1 VSKSAGKGMK
11 MKAKPSRSKGW
22 RLASLILLSALLLP
36 AGGSPA
42 KKAGLV
48 KSETDWQKERAVIL
62 QALNR
67 ELARSKEKLKLQDFD
82 PPYFVSYLLND
93 YEIKSLTGSYGTVY
107 SNRHNH
113 RREVYAEVRVGDYQ
127 FDNSGRG
134 GFEFR
139 YEPDSDF
146 QPIEHIEVPVDDDL
160 LGVRD
165 ALWGLTDIRYKTALN
180 AYHQKKGREAYE
192 VKEDAN
198 LPDFTHEQPSRFQD
212 QHREFRFD
220 DAAWAEAIRQVTGYF
235 RQFDRI
241 YSNTFTVTAEK
252 YVYYYVNTEGGEVV
266 EERTFFNW
274 WMDVGSRADDGLE
287 VSNFRRHFS
296 QQIQE
301 RPDLPALMAEA
312 KSLVEELLAL
322 RQAPVLPPYNGPAIL
337 APQVSGV
344 LFHEAIG
351 HRLEGERMRNPGEGF
366 TFKGKV
372 GEQVI
377 PAFLTVT
384 DDPTQARFGD
394 TSLAGHYQYDQE
406 GVPAR
411 AVVLIQNGILKN
423 YLMSRTPI
431 KGFDHSNGHGRS
443 DGETDPMARMGN
455 LIVTS
460 TNRLPPEALK
470 KKLIELVKQQGKPF
484 GLIVRETLGGE
495 TRTRREDMQGFRD
508 RPRLVYKVDPETGAE
523 TLVRG
528 VELVGTPLIS
538 INKIVATGTEMGV
551 FNGYCGAESGY
562 VPVSTVTPST
572 LLQEVEL
579 QKSSEKPQRPP
590 ILKPPAFEP

>member
-1 VSKSAGKGMK
+1 
-11 MKAKPSRSKGW
+11 
-22 RLASLILLSALLLP
+22 LSALLLP
-36 AGGSPA
+36 AGGSLARKTAPA
-42 KKAGLV
+42 NA
-48 KSETDWQKERAVIL
+48 ETDWQKERTVIL
-62 QALNR
+62 QAMNR
-67 ELARSKEKLKLQDFD
+67 ELKRSKEKLKLENFD
-82 PPYFVSYLLND
+82 PPYFISYLLSD
-93 YEIKSLTGSYGTVY
+93 HEIKSLSGSYGTVY
-107 SNRHNH
+107 SNRQDH
-113 RREVYAEVRVGDYQ
+113 RRQVYAEVRVGDYQ
-127 FDNSGRG
+127 FDNSGTG
-134 GFEFR
+134 GFEFH
-139 YEPDSDF
+139 YDPDSDF

-165 ALWGLTDIRYKTALN
+165 ALWGLTDIRYKAALN
-180 AYHQKKGREAYE
+180 TYHQKKGQMAYQLQ
-192 VKEDAN
+192 EDAT

-212 QHREFRFD
+212 RHREFRFD
-220 DAAWAEAIRQVTGYF
+220 AAAWAEAIRQVTGYF

-241 YSNTFTVTAEK
+241 FSNTFTVTAEK
-252 YVYYYVNTEGGEVV
+252 YTYYHVNSEGGEVV
-266 EERTFFNW
+266 EEQTFCNW
-274 WMDVGSRADDGLE
+274 WMDASSRADDGLE
-287 VSNFRRHFS
+287 VSNFRRNFS
-296 QQIQE
+296 QQVQE
-301 RPDLPALMAEA
+301 RPDLPALMAAA
-312 KSLVEELLAL
+312 KGLVEELLAL
-322 RQAPVLPPYNGPAIL
+322 RQAPALPPYNGPAIL

-372 GEQVI
+372 GEAVI
-377 PAFLTVT
+377 PTFLTVT
-384 DDPTQARFGD
+384 DDPTQAKSGD
-394 TSLAGHYQYDQE
+394 TWLAGYYQFDQE

-411 AVVLIQNGILKN
+411 KVVLIQNGILRN

-443 DGETDPMARMGN
+443 DGDTDPMARMGN

-460 TNRLPPEALK
+460 TNSLAPDALK
-470 KKLIELVKQQGKPF
+470 QKLLELVKAQGKPF
-484 GLIVRETLGGE
+484 GLIIRETLGGE

-538 INKIVATGTEMGV
+538 INKIVATGTETGV

-590 ILKPPAFEP
+590 ILKPPFFEP